1 MRTISKVM
9 TTVFGITLG
18 LGVAAPA
25 ANAQVTSLP
34 SVNEL
39 RAVIDSV
46 QGIGNGLGNSSARP
60 VGKDTDLVL
69 TLKGKLYQQD
79 KSGKVTEVGD
89 VKQLSIGLPAKVG
102 DRTNA
107 QDICL
112 RRAEALQAGHTRAKL
127 EIFMEALRVG
137 EQHYKVKTLF
147 GCSDLT
153 VALATPTPKP
163 RATPTPK
170 PRATPTP
177 KPRATPTPITF
188 R

>member
-1 MRTISKVM
+1 MKTISKVM

-127 EIFMEALRVG
+127 EIFMQALRVG
-137 EQHYKVKTLF
+137 EQHYKVIKVI

-153 VALATPTPKP
+153 VALATPTPTP
-163 RATPTPK
+163 RATPTPRVT
-170 PRATPTP
+170 PRATPT
-177 KPRATPTPITF
+177 RTPTPITF